1 MEMAENQQ
9 KSILERILNL
19 FTEVRSGEG
28 IKALLLTL
36 NIFLILTA
44 YYIIKPVR
52 EALILAGGTEQLSG
66 AVLKSIAAAGQV
78 VLLMLAIP
86 LYSRIASQV
95 SRRKLI
101 NVVTFFFAGCLT
113 LFYILA
119 LSQVSLGIIFF
130 LWVGIFNLMIPAQFW
145 AFANDLYTPDS
156 GKRIFVLI
164 AFGAAAGAVLG
175 GVIANVLIEIVGVY
189 QLLLVAGFILLTS
202 LILTNIIEYWDR
214 HHKNGKVLEKDSLKV
229 KEEPLKKDGAF
240 RLVFQKK
247 YLLMIA
253 FLMMLLNW
261 VNTNGEYILGQTVE
275 NVAKEK
281 AQSAT
286 VQQQADEYAIEQ
298 LKLEQNKLK
307 PSGNSGQDEQMIEN
321 NQQVLDET
329 RLDFFRQKYLKEY
342 VEEYIGN
349 FYAGFFTIVNLVGLL
364 LQLFIVSRVL
374 KYFGIRIAILILPLI
389 SFIGYFTIAFVPV
402 LLIIRW
408 VKIAENATDY
418 SLQNTVRQV
427 LFLPTS
433 REEKYKAKQAIDTF
447 FWRAGDV
454 LSTAVVLLGSTILML
469 KVKHFA
475 LINLVLVSAWFLLS
489 YFIGKENVRL
499 TSSRKTGEEASA
511 S

>member
-156 GKRIFVLI
+156 GKRIFVL
-164 AFGAAAGAVLG
+164 
-175 GVIANVLIEIVGVY
+175 
-189 QLLLVAGFILLTS
+189 
-202 LILTNIIEYWDR
+202 
-214 HHKNGKVLEKDSLKV
+214 
-229 KEEPLKKDGAF
+229 
-240 RLVFQKK
+240 
-247 YLLMIA
+247 
-253 FLMMLLNW
+253 
-261 VNTNGEYILGQTVE
+261 
-275 NVAKEK
+275 
-281 AQSAT
+281 
-286 VQQQADEYAIEQ
+286 
-298 LKLEQNKLK
+298 
-307 PSGNSGQDEQMIEN
+307 
-321 NQQVLDET
+321 
-329 RLDFFRQKYLKEY
+329 
-342 VEEYIGN
+342 
-349 FYAGFFTIVNLVGLL
+349 
-364 LQLFIVSRVL
+364 
-374 KYFGIRIAILILPLI
+374 
-389 SFIGYFTIAFVPV
+389 
-402 LLIIRW
+402 
-408 VKIAENATDY
+408 
-418 SLQNTVRQV
+418 
-427 LFLPTS
+427 
-433 REEKYKAKQAIDTF
+433 
-447 FWRAGDV
+447 
-454 LSTAVVLLGSTILML
+454 
-469 KVKHFA
+469 
-475 LINLVLVSAWFLLS
+475 
-489 YFIGKENVRL
+489 
-499 TSSRKTGEEASA
+499 
-511 S
+511 